1 MARPLA
7 RRAFAAF
14 VVVTPVLLLG
24 APSGAAPIQAAPSET
39 PGTAQAIAELV
50 QIDPAV
56 GNLALTMRVG
66 TSIAGH
72 QNIGASS
79 EARSVD
85 LGFIGDILAGEG
97 CDGGDPTIPP
107 GTLPESV
114 IASSAD
120 PAAADGYT
128 GGVDGVVTARA
139 RADSFPS
146 ADADAQL
153 DPLGVPGLA
162 EIVGGRSEAS
172 STAAGH
178 LARAVTEIGRIDI
191 AGGLVSLRGMRWEAT
206 SQLLPERVTTTDFSV
221 GSLVVGGTPVALP
234 AGDALSAIQAATD
247 PVLGPLGIE
256 LSFPE
261 VVEHDAGIELTP
273 FTVGVV
279 PGELRDGILGPVL
292 GALQPARASI
302 DEFLLDLDCGNATYL
317 TVLDVIVGAVTGAGY
332 ASVDL
337 GGVIA
342 RSDEVTFTSLLGGVP
357 TPPPAAAPPPPTT
370 GTPAPVSTPSTGA
383 FAADDGAGAATVPS
397 NVEPLPTDDEQAA
410 SVLVGGTRG
419 GPLVLVGLAG
429 LLAMGVAAGL
439 DRHRMRKA
447 QKSVPLPPG

>member
-1 MARPLA
+1 MARSLA
-7 RRAFAAF
+7 RRTAAALA
-14 VVVTPVLLLG
+14 VVSPVLLLG
-24 APSGAAPIQAAPSET
+24 TPSGASPVQASPSET
-39 PGTAQAIAELV
+39 PGTAEAIAELV

-72 QNIGASS
+72 QNVGASS

-107 GTLPESV
+107 GTLPDSV

-120 PAAADGYT
+120 PAAAEGYT
-128 GGVDGVVTARA
+128 GGIDGLVTARA
-139 RADSFPS
+139 RADAFPS

-172 STAAGH
+172 STADGH
-178 LARAVTEIGRIDI
+178 LARAVTEIGRVDI
-191 AGGLVSLRGMRWEAT
+191 AGGVVSLRGLRWEAT
-206 SQLLPERVTTTDFSV
+206 SRLLPERVTTTDFTV
-221 GSLVVGGTPVALP
+221 GSLVVGGTPIPLP
-234 AGDALSAIQAATD
+234 AGDALAAIQDATD
-247 PVLGPLGIE
+247 PLLGPLGIE
-256 LSFPE
+256 LAFPE
-261 VVEHDAGIELTP
+261 VIEHDGGVELTP
-273 FTVGVV
+273 LTVGVV

-302 DEFLLDLDCGNATYL
+302 DEFLLELDCGNATYL

-337 GGVIA
+337 GGVIT
-342 RSDEVTFTSLLGGVP
+342 RSDEVTFTSLLGGEP
-357 TPPPAAAPPPPTT
+357 TPPPAAAVPPPTS
-370 GTPAPVSTPSTGA
+370 GSPASVPTPTSGSSTS
-383 FAADDGAGAATVPS
+383 DIGAGTATVPS
-397 NVEPLPTDDEQAA
+397 SVEPLPTDDEQAA
-410 SVLVGGTRG
+410 SVLVDGTRG

-429 LLAMGVAAGL
+429 LLAMALAAGL

-447 QKSVPLPPG
+447 QKSIPLPPG